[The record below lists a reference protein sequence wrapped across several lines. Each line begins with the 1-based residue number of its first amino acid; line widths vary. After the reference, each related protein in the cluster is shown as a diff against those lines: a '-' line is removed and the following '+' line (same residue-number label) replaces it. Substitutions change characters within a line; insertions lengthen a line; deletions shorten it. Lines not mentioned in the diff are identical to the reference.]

1 MFIKLKQINGK
12 VIELEFESIEVG
24 DLIIDSNGIR
34 TTADLHVGS
43 EGSGAAIIVNDGNL
57 PNGEG
62 VRLQATDSQN
72 VAVELPNISGNLSV
86 ES

>member
-1 MFIKLKQINGK
+1 MTFKINFANNQS
-12 VIELEFESIEVG
+12 ISIECDSVEIG
-24 DLIIDSNGIR
+24 DMIINNEGIQ
-34 TTADLHVGS
+34 TTADLRVGS
-43 EGSGAAIIVNDGNL
+43 EGSGAAIVINDGNL

-72 VAVELPNISGNLSV
+72 VAVELPTTGGKISL